1 MRQDRHSGTALVTA
15 DDVVAATLGGSGMS
29 KRTALRRVVEAGG
42 VRIGGRRY
50 VSLRALRRTFGNDL
64 ADAVREAAMRR
75 MSAGTTRN

>member
-1 MRQDRHSGTALVTA
+1 MRQDQPANTLLVTP

-50 VSLRALRRTFGNDL
+50 VSLDALRRRFGDAL
-64 ADAVREAAMRR
+64 ADAVRESAARR
-75 MSAGTTRN
+75 MSAAS